1 MKTDTPSL
9 GIAGMRRFEELRWDA
24 ISAVSERFCKNHTAE
39 YTVFGERG
47 LEACRHDISLHLD
60 FLRPVLE
67 FGFIQPMVD
76 YLRWHA
82 SVLATRDIPADHLAL
97 SLDWLAQFFALNMQ
111 PADGQIVEI
120 ALHRTKAQFLTAGHA
135 PVESDAMRLT
145 PWAETAEFEASLLK
159 GDRRNADAL
168 LDRCLED
175 GRGLVGAE
183 NHMIKPALVGIGHK
197 WQNNQ
202 VSVAQ
207 EHLATAISQS
217 VMTRGL
223 TKSKLPAS
231 NGRTALLACV
241 EGNTHSVG
249 LQMVADALLLA
260 GWGVQFLGANVPT
273 ESLIKHVAQTKP
285 DLLGLSVSFAQQL
298 LPVKDIIIQL
308 PPAPSAG
315 RPQVMVGGLAINQF
329 NRLAEQIGADA
340 WTPNAI
346 TAVAAADKLVASRSV
361 A

>member
-1 MKTDTPSL
+1 MSIDTPSL
-9 GIAGMRRFEELRWDA
+9 SITGMRRFDELRSDA
-24 ISAVSERFCKNHTAE
+24 ISVVSARFYSAHGAVYA
-39 YTVFGERG
+39 VFGQRG
-47 LEACRHDISLHLD
+47 LDACRQDLAFHLD

-76 YLRWHA
+76 YLRWLA
-82 SVLATRDIPADHLAL
+82 SILVTRGIPADHLAL
-97 SLDWLAQFFALNMQ
+97 SLDWLAEFFALHMES
-111 PADGQIVEI
+111 PDGQIVESV
-120 ALHRTKAQFLTAGHA
+120 LTQTKAQFFADPA
-135 PVESDAMRLT
+135 PMQSDAMRLT
-145 PWAETAEFEASLLK
+145 PWAETAEFEASLLT

-175 GRGLVGAE
+175 GRGLVEAE
-183 NHMIKPALVGIGHK
+183 NHMIKPALFGIGRK

-217 VMTRGL
+217 VMSRGL
-223 TKSKLPAS
+223 TKSALPAS
-231 NGRTALLACV
+231 NGRTVLLACV
-241 EGNTHSVG
+241 EGNIHAVG

-273 ESLIKHVAQTKP
+273 KALIEHVAQFRP

-298 LPVKDIIIQL
+298 RVVKDIVAQL
-308 PPAPSAG
+308 PRELSAG
-315 RPQVMVGGLAINQF
+315 RPRVMVGGLAINQF
-329 NRLAEQIGADA
+329 SPLADQIGADA
-340 WTPNAI
+340 WSPNAI
-346 TAVAAADKLVASRSV
+346 TAVAAAATVVASHGV